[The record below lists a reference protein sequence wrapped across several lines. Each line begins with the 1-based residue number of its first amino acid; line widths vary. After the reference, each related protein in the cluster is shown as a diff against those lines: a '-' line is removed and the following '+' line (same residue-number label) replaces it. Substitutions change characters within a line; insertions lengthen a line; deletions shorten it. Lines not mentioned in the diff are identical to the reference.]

1 MWESDNENVRLFFES
16 YLRENNIS
24 ADDARSLREA
34 QVRGGATYKIQS
46 GPYSGLDQ
54 SVKVREIIALKG
66 MKTSSDERKY
76 GSRRVGALTTAVEW
90 LRTDADCGSVA
101 SW

>member
-1 MWESDNENVRLFFES
+1 MWENDSENVRMFFES

-24 ADDARSLREA
+24 TDDARSLREA

-54 SVKVREIIALKG
+54 NVKMREIIVIKGLK
-66 MKTSSDERKY
+66 TNPDERKY
-76 GSRRVGALTTAVEW
+76 VRHTLEM
-90 LRTDADCGSVA
+90 LCL
-101 SW
+101 

>member
-1 MWESDNENVRLFFES
+1 MQTPSVWESDNESVRMFFES

-24 ADDARSLREA
+24 ANDARSLREA

-54 SVKVREIIALKG
+54 SVKAREIIALKG
-66 MKTSSDERKY
+66 MKTSLEERKY
-76 GSRRVGALTTAVEW
+76 GDLLPVFRGVGK
-90 LRTDADCGSVA
+90 
-101 SW
+101 